1 MSDDYEP
8 RCDVCDI
15 TCEEVLWN
23 NDEWCG
29 ECGCCAEHCQQYE
42 NHHRDEMPEGC
53 GKWSCRVCYPDEE

>member
-15 TCEEVLWN
+15 TCEEVSWN

-29 ECGCCAEHCQQYE
+29 ECGCCAEHCQQYV
-42 NHHRDEMPEGC
+42 DC
-53 GKWSCRVCYPDEE
+53 PDRNKEEQ